1 MVISFTGTGSTG
13 KSTLLKLCKEHYGD
27 RFKYVEEVTRL
38 VKREHG
44 VTINENADNITQL
57 LIMNQHILNS
67 LIQGDVLMDRC
78 CIDGYI
84 YTEWLNRNGKV
95 DDWVADYACN
105 VARMLVQKVDIIF
118 HCVAD
123 FELVKDG
130 ERSDDETFRDQIE
143 HMMNTMLYHL
153 ELKDIHGKVV
163 TLAGS
168 VEERMEKIKQ
178 TIEQYDTNQTR

>member
-38 VKREHG
+38 VRREHN
-44 VTINENADNITQL
+44 VTINENAGNITQL
-57 LIMNQHILNS
+57 LIMNQHIINS
-67 LIQGDVLMDRC
+67 MIEGDVLMDRC
-78 CIDGYI
+78 CIDGLL
-84 YTEWLNRNGKV
+84 YTQWLYNHNKV
-95 DDWVADYACN
+95 DEWVLNYASN
-105 VARMLVQKVDIIF
+105 VARMLVQKLDIIF

-123 FELVKDG
+123 FKLVKDG
-130 ERSDDETFRDQIE
+130 ERSNDETFRDEIE
-143 HMMNTMLYHL
+143 HMMNVALHHMRLGQ
-153 ELKDIHGKVV
+153 IRARVV

-168 VEERMEKIKQ
+168 VEERMKKIKQ

>member
-13 KSTLLKLCKEHYGD
+13 KSTLLKLCKDHYGD

-57 LIMNQHILNS
+57 LIMNQHIINS
-67 LIQGDVLMDRC
+67 MIEGDVLMDRC
-78 CIDGYI
+78 CIDGYV
-84 YTEWLNRNGKV
+84 YTTWLWQHGKIDEWVLE
-95 DDWVADYACN
+95 YASN
-105 VARMLVQKVDIIF
+105 VATMLLKKVDIIF

-130 ERSDDETFRDQIE
+130 ERSDNETFRDEIE
-143 HMMNTMLYHL
+143 LLMNAILYRSPVC
-153 ELKDIHGKVV
+153 DIKSKVV